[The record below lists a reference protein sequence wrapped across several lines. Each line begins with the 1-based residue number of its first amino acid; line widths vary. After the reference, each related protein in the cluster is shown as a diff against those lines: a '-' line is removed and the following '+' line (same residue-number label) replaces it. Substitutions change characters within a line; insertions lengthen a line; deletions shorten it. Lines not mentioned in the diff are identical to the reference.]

1 MSRYPGAEWVPW
13 LYIGASG
20 RPAFYRGGN
29 LPSAVVLH
37 IMEGYVSTVRGWAR
51 TGYAEA
57 SWHFSIGRDG
67 TVYQHLELTDGGYHA
82 GITDARAAARPPVWP
97 MWQGPGINVNFYT
110 IGIEHE
116 GFAGPPF
123 PEAQAA
129 ASRDLCRWLAAT
141 LGIPFDRDH
150 FPPHADIDLVNRP
163 NDFNMPIM
171 REAHYRYLFEE
182 EDEVTRA
189 EFEEQQ
195 KQILGLLW
203 ADSIRN
209 QQVEKLKADIVV
221 LRKSIADHILT
232 HEEE

>member
-1 MSRYPGAEWVPW
+1 MQHRAAAGADWPEGDTMSRYPGAEWVPW

-67 TVYQHLELTDGGYHA
+67 AVYQHLELTDGGYHA

-97 MWQGPGINVNFYT
+97 LWRGPGVNVNFYT

-116 GFAGPPF
+116 GFTGPR
-123 PEAQAA
+123 QSGHTGGRAA
-129 ASRDLCRWLAAT
+129 ARASV
-141 LGIPFDRDH
+141 IP
-150 FPPHADIDLVNRP
+150 A
-163 NDFNMPIM
+163 
-171 REAHYRYLFEE
+171 
-182 EDEVTRA
+182 
-189 EFEEQQ
+189 
-195 KQILGLLW
+195 W
-203 ADSIRN
+203 
-209 QQVEKLKADIVV
+209 
-221 LRKSIADHILT
+221 
-232 HEEE
+232 